1 MSALSNSSEK
11 SLLDWSFGSAT
22 WSGKPT
28 VLYFGLL
35 TSAPS
40 DTGGGTEVS
49 AGGYARSSL
58 AVGITNFNR
67 LLVQGGSM
75 TNKVPVAFPRAT
87 ANWGT
92 ITHVAVYDASSG
104 GNLVWWQP
112 LSSSKTIN
120 EDDTFTWA
128 AGELSWS
135 LSGSFGGLLSL
146 AALNYMFCN
155 LSAPSWSS
163 IYYIG
168 LGTGS
173 SGAALTGEA
182 NGGGYTRLGINNI
195 GSFSTA
201 DALGSPQKTN
211 AVDFNFAA
219 ASTDWNGGPFTNFAI
234 SLDARKSSAING
246 YWINGHGSF
255 PNWIQTA
262 AAHGLAVNDKVR
274 FHGTASTGGL
284 VPGNLTADTVDYY
297 VKSVPTSTTIIVA
310 LTIGGAAVA
319 LDATVSA
326 SRGQVEK
333 IVSPTTCTAA
343 TNDIWTSASHG
354 LMDGD
359 TVRLYNTT
367 PANLPTVGGTALDIA
382 TDYFVINATVSTFQ
396 LAATAGG
403 PVLDIDGA
411 GTVPHYVIR
420 QNDHIIWH
428 GETGGSLVV
437 LNTNQPGWTQ
447 GKLGLSVD

>member
-1 MSALSNSSEK
+1 MSALSNVSEK

-22 WSGKPT
+22 WAAKPS
-28 VLYFGLL
+28 VLYFALL

-58 AVGITNFNR
+58 AVGTTNFNR
-67 LLVQGGSM
+67 LFIQGGSM

-135 LSGSFGGLLSL
+135 LSGSFGGILSL

-155 LSAPSWSS
+155 LSAPSWGS

-168 LGTGS
+168 LGTGAS
-173 SGAALTGEA
+173 ASALTGEA
-182 NGGGYTRLGINNI
+182 NGAGYTRLGVNNI

-201 DALGSPQKTN
+201 DATASPQKSN

-219 ASTDWNGGPFTNFAI
+219 ATSDWNGGPFTNFAI
-234 SLDARKSSAING
+234 SLDARKSSAITS
-246 YWINGHGSF
+246 GSSSTGLL
-255 PNWIQTA
+255 ITTA

-274 FHGTASTGGL
+274 FHGTASTGG
-284 VPGNLTADTVDYY
+284 VPPTNLTADSVDYY
-297 VKSVPTSTTIIVA
+297 VLSVPSTTTFRVA
-310 LTIGGAAVA
+310 LTIGGTVIAYS
-319 LDATVSA
+319 ATGT
-326 SRGQVEK
+326 GQVEK
-333 IVSPTTCTAA
+333 IVSPTSFTAA
-343 TNDIWTSASHG
+343 TDDIFTSVSHG

-359 TVRLYNTT
+359 TVRVYNST
-367 PANLPTVGGTALDIA
+367 AGNLPTVGGTPLDTA
-382 TDYFVINATVSTFQ
+382 TDYFVINATANTFQ

-403 PVLDIDGA
+403 AALDIDNA
-411 GTVPHYVIR
+411 GTPTHYVIR
-420 QNDHIIWH
+420 QNDHIIWQ
-428 GETGGSLVV
+428 GETGGSLTV
-437 LNTNQPGWTQ
+437 LNTNQPGWTT